1 MVSDASEVGD
11 EALTVETSPEAVVL
25 VFAVGTAAP
34 LSVVAGTAGVDV
46 GTCGIGT
53 SFNLVERSG
62 SGDLCGICTPNSGL
76 TTVDFLTKLSVEE
89 VTVLLLLAVILLLLA
104 VILLLL
110 AVVLLLLAV
119 ILVTASFTVFIF
131 LKLAFEVPDTKEL
144 FLSGSLG
151 DGICCRFSIEGTK
164 EFLV

>member
-1 MVSDASEVGD
+1 MVGD

-25 VFAVGTAAP
+25 VFAVETAAP

-53 SFNLVERSG
+53 SFNLIERSG

-104 VILLLL
+104 VIL
-110 AVVLLLLAV
+110 
-119 ILVTASFTVFIF
+119 VTASFTVFIF

-144 FLSGSLG
+144 FLSGALG
-151 DGICCRFSIEGTK
+151 DGICCRFSIERTK
-164 EFLV
+164 KSFVYCI

>member
-1 MVSDASEVGD
+1 MVGD

-110 AVVLLLLAV
+110 AV

-151 DGICCRFSIEGTK
+151 DGICCRFSVEGTK
-164 EFLV
+164 KSLV

>member
-1 MVSDASEVGD
+1 MVGD

-89 VTVLLLLAVILLLLA
+89 VTVLMLLAVILLLLA
-104 VILLLL
+104 VI
-110 AVVLLLLAV
+110 LLLLAV

-151 DGICCRFSIEGTK
+151 DGICCRFSIEG
-164 EFLV
+164 